1 MNYLVYDINNIQ
13 NHINHILRD
22 YNYTFLNF
30 LKEEYEIQLI
40 YDYLQSIEEYKL
52 KNIWNSLVKKWN
64 DMNKQLKDNQ
74 KYKKSNYSK
83 ININY
88 YHNLINDDLLNE
100 KLISF
105 IKNDKCKGIF
115 IINIILKLIV

>member
-13 NHINHILRD
+13 NHITHILRD
-22 YNYTFLNF
+22 YNYTFLDF
-30 LKEEYEIQLI
+30 LKEDYDIQLI

-52 KNIWNSLVKKWN
+52 KNIWNYLVKKWN
-64 DMNKQLKDNQ
+64 YMNKQLKDNQ
-74 KYKKSNYSK
+74 KYKKSHYSK

-88 YHNLINDDLLNE
+88 YHTLINDDLLND

-105 IKNDKCKGIF
+105 IQKDICNGIF
-115 IINIILKLIV
+115 IVNIILKLIV